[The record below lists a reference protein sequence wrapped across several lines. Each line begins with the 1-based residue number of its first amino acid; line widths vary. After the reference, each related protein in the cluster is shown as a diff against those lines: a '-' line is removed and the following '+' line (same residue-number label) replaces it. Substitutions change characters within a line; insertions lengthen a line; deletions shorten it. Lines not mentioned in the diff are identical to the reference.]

1 MSMRYE
7 DRPQAENKI
16 LGETTFTYKT
26 LGTSIGRIVRSEQY
40 ATGKFRVV
48 EFYDTDNRLIM
59 KSELQGTAPTYEYR
73 VETYYNTNGDV
84 VSTIKYKRTYDES
97 DNILSEE
104 IDQ

>member
-73 VETYYNTNGDV
+73 VETYYTPSGIV
-84 VSTIKYKRTYDES
+84 AYTVTYHREYDS
-97 DNILSEE
+97 SNILVSEGVL
-104 IDQ
+104 